1 MTSPSSSAS
10 ANSSSTRSSRRP
22 RRPAASTCRPSR
34 PPPARPSDARSPA
47 RACRGGMPAGHDAP
61 MSGRRRSS
69 RMSLRPEEGAG
80 TLDERVLIA
89 PDEVLESERSS
100 VITGMVVARAWRD
113 PGYRSRLLSSPRDVL
128 VEEGLEIPDGMAI
141 RVFADT
147 PAIRHIHLTSLTTE
161 PEELIGVLREILPLP
176 EGSEVRLIQ
185 NTEQALCLVI
195 PLAPPEP
202 QTLTD
207 VDVLRRLAPRA
218 SAFAAGDVNTTQ
230 TETASA
236 TAFSQESAEVMTT
249 TQTEGWT
256 MSVVSTPGA
265 ECATESMSMSET
277 SADTSVSTE
286 TNVVTLTNTYTTT
299 DVSTTSFEAT
309 STVTT
314 QTTAA
319 ETTLTAAEFEA
330 VATTTSAVAE
340 GEAAVVVVAVGA
352 AVLT

>member
-1 MTSPSSSAS
+1 
-10 ANSSSTRSSRRP
+10 
-22 RRPAASTCRPSR
+22 
-34 PPPARPSDARSPA
+34 
-47 RACRGGMPAGHDAP
+47 
-61 MSGRRRSS
+61 
-69 RMSLRPEEGAG
+69 MSLRPDEGAG

-113 PGYRSRLLSSPRDVL
+113 PGYRNRLLSSPREVL
-128 VEEGLEIPDGMAI
+128 VAEGLEIPDSMAI

-218 SAFAAGDVNTTQ
+218 SAFAAGDVIATVVSDAFMEAAGEAAAAAAAAAAVNTTQ

-256 MSVVSTPGA
+256 MSVVSTPGV
-265 ECATESMSMSET
+265 ESATESMSMSEA

-299 DVSTTSFEAT
+299 DVSTTSFEST
-309 STVTT
+309 SNVTT
-314 QTTAA
+314 QTTTA

>member
-1 MTSPSSSAS
+1 
-10 ANSSSTRSSRRP
+10 
-22 RRPAASTCRPSR
+22 
-34 PPPARPSDARSPA
+34 
-47 RACRGGMPAGHDAP
+47 
-61 MSGRRRSS
+61 
-69 RMSLRPEEGAG
+69 MSLRPEEGAG

-113 PGYRSRLLSSPRDVL
+113 PGYRNRLLFSPREVL

-161 PEELIGVLREILPLP
+161 ATELVPVLREILPLP

-218 SAFAAGDVNTTQ
+218 SAFAAGDVIATVVSDAFMEAAGEAAAAAAAAAAVNTTQ

-256 MSVVSTPGA
+256 MSVVSTPGV
-265 ECATESMSMSET
+265 ESATESMSMSEA

-309 STVTT
+309 SNVTT

-319 ETTLTAAEFEA
+319 ETTLTAAELEA

>member
-1 MTSPSSSAS
+1 
-10 ANSSSTRSSRRP
+10 
-22 RRPAASTCRPSR
+22 
-34 PPPARPSDARSPA
+34 
-47 RACRGGMPAGHDAP
+47 
-61 MSGRRRSS
+61 
-69 RMSLRPEEGAG
+69 MSLRPEEGAG

-113 PGYRSRLLSSPRDVL
+113 PGYRNRLLSSPREVL
-128 VEEGLEIPDGMAI
+128 VADGLEIPDGMAI

-161 PEELIGVLREILPLP
+161 ATELVPVFREMLPLP

-218 SAFAAGDVNTTQ
+218 SAFAAGDVIATVVSDAFMEAAGEAAAAAAAAAAVNTTQ

-256 MSVVSTPGA
+256 MSVVSTPGV
-265 ECATESMSMSET
+265 ESATESMSMSEA
-277 SADTSVSTE
+277 SADTSVSTQ

-299 DVSTTSFEAT
+299 DISTTSFEAT

-319 ETTLTAAEFEA
+319 ETTLTAAEVEA

>member
-1 MTSPSSSAS
+1 
-10 ANSSSTRSSRRP
+10 
-22 RRPAASTCRPSR
+22 
-34 PPPARPSDARSPA
+34 
-47 RACRGGMPAGHDAP
+47 
-61 MSGRRRSS
+61 
-69 RMSLRPEEGAG
+69 MSLRPEEGAG

-113 PGYRSRLLSSPRDVL
+113 SGYRNRLLSSPREVL
-128 VEEGLEIPDGMAI
+128 VAEGLEIPDGMAI

-161 PEELIGVLREILPLP
+161 PEELVPVLREILPLP

-218 SAFAAGDVNTTQ
+218 SAFAAGDVIATVVSDAFMEAAGEAAAAAAAAAAVNTTQ

-256 MSVVSTPGA
+256 MSVVSTPGV
-265 ECATESMSMSET
+265 ESATESMSMSEA

-299 DVSTTSFEAT
+299 DVSTTSFEST
-309 STVTT
+309 SNVTT
-314 QTTAA
+314 QTTTA

>member
-1 MTSPSSSAS
+1 
-10 ANSSSTRSSRRP
+10 
-22 RRPAASTCRPSR
+22 
-34 PPPARPSDARSPA
+34 
-47 RACRGGMPAGHDAP
+47 
-61 MSGRRRSS
+61 
-69 RMSLRPEEGAG
+69 MSLRPEEGAG
-80 TLDERVLIA
+80 TLDERGLIA

-113 PGYRSRLLSSPRDVL
+113 PGYRNRLLSSPREVL
-128 VEEGLEIPDGMAI
+128 VADGLEIPDGMAI

-161 PEELIGVLREILPLP
+161 PEELAPVLREILPLP

-218 SAFAAGDVNTTQ
+218 SAFAAGDVIATVVSDAFMEAAGEAAAAAAAAAAVNTTQ

-256 MSVVSTPGA
+256 MSVVSTPGV
-265 ECATESMSMSET
+265 ESATESMSMSEA

>member
-1 MTSPSSSAS
+1 
-10 ANSSSTRSSRRP
+10 
-22 RRPAASTCRPSR
+22 
-34 PPPARPSDARSPA
+34 
-47 RACRGGMPAGHDAP
+47 
-61 MSGRRRSS
+61 
-69 RMSLRPEEGAG
+69 MSLRPEEGAG

-113 PGYRSRLLSSPRDVL
+113 PGYRNRLQSSPREVL
-128 VEEGLEIPDGMAI
+128 IEEGLQIPDGMAI

-147 PAIRHIHLTSLTTE
+147 PKIRHIHLTSLTTE
-161 PEELIGVLREILPLP
+161 AEELVPVFREMLPLP

-218 SAFAAGDVNTTQ
+218 SAFAAGDVIATVVSDAFMEAAGEAAAAAAAAAAVNTTQ

-256 MSVVSTPGA
+256 MSVVSTPGV
-265 ECATESMSMSET
+265 ESATESMSMSEA

-319 ETTLTAAEFEA
+319 ETTLTAAELEA

>member
-1 MTSPSSSAS
+1 
-10 ANSSSTRSSRRP
+10 
-22 RRPAASTCRPSR
+22 
-34 PPPARPSDARSPA
+34 
-47 RACRGGMPAGHDAP
+47 
-61 MSGRRRSS
+61 
-69 RMSLRPEEGAG
+69 MSLRPEEGAG

-113 PGYRSRLLSSPRDVL
+113 PGYRNRLLSSPREVL
-128 VEEGLEIPDGMAI
+128 IEEGLQIPDGMAI

-147 PAIRHIHLTSLTTE
+147 PAVRHIHLTSLTTE
-161 PEELIGVLREILPLP
+161 ATELVPVFREMLPLP

-218 SAFAAGDVNTTQ
+218 SAFAAGDVIATVVSDAFMEAAGEAAAAAAAAAAVNTTQ

-249 TQTEGWT
+249 TQSEGWT
-256 MSVVSTPGA
+256 MSIVSTPGV
-265 ECATESMSMSET
+265 ESATESMSMSEA

-299 DVSTTSFEAT
+299 DVSTTSFEST
-309 STVTT
+309 SNVTT
-314 QTTAA
+314 QTTTA

>member
-1 MTSPSSSAS
+1 
-10 ANSSSTRSSRRP
+10 
-22 RRPAASTCRPSR
+22 
-34 PPPARPSDARSPA
+34 
-47 RACRGGMPAGHDAP
+47 
-61 MSGRRRSS
+61 
-69 RMSLRPEEGAG
+69 MSLRPDEGAG

-113 PGYRSRLLSSPRDVL
+113 PGYRNRLLSSPREVL
-128 VEEGLEIPDGMAI
+128 VADGLEIPDGMAI
-141 RVFADT
+141 RVFVDT

-218 SAFAAGDVNTTQ
+218 SAFAAGDVIATVVSDAFMEAVREAAAAAAAAAAVNTSQ

-236 TAFSQESAEVMTT
+236 DTAPNPALKA
-249 TQTEGWT
+249 
-256 MSVVSTPGA
+256 GA
-265 ECATESMSMSET
+265 NANLIDDCPPKHSGC
-277 SADTSVSTE
+277 
-286 TNVVTLTNTYTTT
+286 
-299 DVSTTSFEAT
+299 F
-309 STVTT
+309 
-314 QTTAA
+314 
-319 ETTLTAAEFEA
+319 
-330 VATTTSAVAE
+330 
-340 GEAAVVVVAVGA
+340 
-352 AVLT
+352 

>member
-1 MTSPSSSAS
+1 
-10 ANSSSTRSSRRP
+10 
-22 RRPAASTCRPSR
+22 
-34 PPPARPSDARSPA
+34 
-47 RACRGGMPAGHDAP
+47 
-61 MSGRRRSS
+61 
-69 RMSLRPEEGAG
+69 MSLRPEEGAG

-100 VITGMVVARAWRD
+100 VITGLVIARAWRD

-128 VEEGLEIPDGMAI
+128 IDEGLEIPDGMAI
-141 RVFADT
+141 RAFADT
-147 PAIRHIHLTSLTTE
+147 PRIRHIHLTSLTTE
-161 PEELIGVLREILPLP
+161 AEELVPVFREMLPLP
-176 EGSEVRLIQ
+176 EGSEIRLIQ
-185 NTEQALCLVI
+185 NTEQALCLVV

-218 SAFAAGDVNTTQ
+218 SAFAAGDVIATVVSDAFMEAAGEAAAAAAAAAAVNTTQ
-230 TETASA
+230 TETATA
-236 TAFSQESAEVMTT
+236 TAFAQESAEVVTD
-249 TQTEGWT
+249 TQ
-256 MSVVSTPGA
+256 SVVMVVEIAASETSTSVQS
-265 ECATESMSMSET
+265 ATESMSMAEAA
-277 SADTSVSTE
+277 ADTSVSTQ
-286 TNVVTLTNTYTTT
+286 TNAVTLTNTYTTT

-319 ETTLTAAEFEA
+319 ETTLTAAEIEA

>member
-1 MTSPSSSAS
+1 
-10 ANSSSTRSSRRP
+10 
-22 RRPAASTCRPSR
+22 
-34 PPPARPSDARSPA
+34 
-47 RACRGGMPAGHDAP
+47 
-61 MSGRRRSS
+61 
-69 RMSLRPEEGAG
+69 MSLRPEEGAG

-113 PGYRSRLLSSPRDVL
+113 PGYRNRLLSSPREVL
-128 VEEGLEIPDGMAI
+128 VAEGLEIPDGMAI

-161 PEELIGVLREILPLP
+161 PEELVPVLREILPLP

-218 SAFAAGDVNTTQ
+218 SAFAAGDVIATVVSDAFMEAAGEAAAAAAAAAAVNTTQ

-249 TQTEGWT
+249 TQSEGWT
-256 MSVVSTPGA
+256 MSIVSTPGVESA
-265 ECATESMSMSET
+265 CESMSMSEA

-299 DVSTTSFEAT
+299 DVSTTSFEST
-309 STVTT
+309 SNVTT
-314 QTTAA
+314 QTTTA

>member
-1 MTSPSSSAS
+1 
-10 ANSSSTRSSRRP
+10 
-22 RRPAASTCRPSR
+22 
-34 PPPARPSDARSPA
+34 
-47 RACRGGMPAGHDAP
+47 
-61 MSGRRRSS
+61 
-69 RMSLRPEEGAG
+69 MSLRPEEGAG

-113 PGYRSRLLSSPRDVL
+113 PGYRNRLLSSPREVL
-128 VEEGLEIPDGMAI
+128 VAEGLEIPDGMAI

-161 PEELIGVLREILPLP
+161 ATELVPVLREMLPLP
-176 EGSEVRLIQ
+176 EGSELRLIQ

-218 SAFAAGDVNTTQ
+218 SAFAAGDVIATVVSDAFMEAAGEAAAAAAAAAAVNTTQ

-256 MSVVSTPGA
+256 MSVVSTPGV
-265 ECATESMSMSET
+265 ESATESMSMSEA

-299 DVSTTSFEAT
+299 DVSTTSFE
-309 STVTT
+309 STTNVTT
-314 QTTAA
+314 QTTTA

>member
-1 MTSPSSSAS
+1 
-10 ANSSSTRSSRRP
+10 
-22 RRPAASTCRPSR
+22 
-34 PPPARPSDARSPA
+34 
-47 RACRGGMPAGHDAP
+47 
-61 MSGRRRSS
+61 
-69 RMSLRPEEGAG
+69 MSLRPEEGAG

-113 PGYRSRLLSSPRDVL
+113 PGYRNRLLSSPREVL
-128 VEEGLEIPDGMAI
+128 VDEGLEIPDGMAI

-161 PEELIGVLREILPLP
+161 ATELVPVLREMLPLP

-218 SAFAAGDVNTTQ
+218 SAFAAGDVIATVVSDAFMEAAGEAAAAAAAAAAVNTTQ

-236 TAFSQESAEVMTT
+236 TAFSQESAEVMT
-249 TQTEGWT
+249 QRRPRAGR
-256 MSVVSTPGA
+256 SRSYRRPGRRRPGGP
-265 ECATESMSMSET
+265 ATELRMDRPSSEA
-277 SADTSVSTE
+277 SSAADTSVSTQ

>member
-1 MTSPSSSAS
+1 
-10 ANSSSTRSSRRP
+10 
-22 RRPAASTCRPSR
+22 
-34 PPPARPSDARSPA
+34 
-47 RACRGGMPAGHDAP
+47 
-61 MSGRRRSS
+61 
-69 RMSLRPEEGAG
+69 MSLRPEEGAG

-113 PGYRSRLLSSPRDVL
+113 PGYRNRLLSSPREVL
-128 VEEGLEIPDGMAI
+128 VDEGLEIPDGMAI

-161 PEELIGVLREILPLP
+161 AEELIGVLREILPLP

-218 SAFAAGDVNTTQ
+218 SAFAAGDVIATVVSDAFMEAAGEAAAAAAAAAAVNTTQ

-256 MSVVSTPGA
+256 MSVVSTPGV
-265 ECATESMSMSET
+265 ESATESMSMSEAA
-277 SADTSVSTE
+277 ADTSVSTE

-299 DVSTTSFEAT
+299 DVSTTSFEVT

>member
-1 MTSPSSSAS
+1 
-10 ANSSSTRSSRRP
+10 
-22 RRPAASTCRPSR
+22 
-34 PPPARPSDARSPA
+34 
-47 RACRGGMPAGHDAP
+47 
-61 MSGRRRSS
+61 
-69 RMSLRPEEGAG
+69 MSLRPEEGAG

-113 PGYRSRLLSSPRDVL
+113 SGYRNRLLSSPREVL
-128 VEEGLEIPDGMAI
+128 VAEGLEIPDGMAI

-161 PEELIGVLREILPLP
+161 PEELVPVLREILPLP

-218 SAFAAGDVNTTQ
+218 SAFAAGDVIATVVSDAFMEAAGEAAAAAAAAAAVNTTQ

-256 MSVVSTPGA
+256 MSVVSTPGV
-265 ECATESMSMSET
+265 ESATESMSMSEA

-286 TNVVTLTNTYTTT
+286 TNVVSLTNTYTTT

-319 ETTLTAAEFEA
+319 ETTLTAAELEA

>member
-1 MTSPSSSAS
+1 
-10 ANSSSTRSSRRP
+10 
-22 RRPAASTCRPSR
+22 
-34 PPPARPSDARSPA
+34 
-47 RACRGGMPAGHDAP
+47 
-61 MSGRRRSS
+61 
-69 RMSLRPEEGAG
+69 MSLRPEEGAG

-113 PGYRSRLLSSPRDVL
+113 PGYRNRLLSSPREVL
-128 VEEGLEIPDGMAI
+128 VAEGLEIPDGMAI

-161 PEELIGVLREILPLP
+161 AEELIGVLREILPLP

-218 SAFAAGDVNTTQ
+218 SAFAAGDVIATVVSDAFMEAAGEAAAAAAAAAAVNTTQ

-256 MSVVSTPGA
+256 MSVVSTPGV
-265 ECATESMSMSET
+265 ESATESMSMSEA

-299 DVSTTSFEAT
+299 DVSTTSFEST
-309 STVTT
+309 SNVTT
-314 QTTAA
+314 QTTTA

>member
-1 MTSPSSSAS
+1 
-10 ANSSSTRSSRRP
+10 
-22 RRPAASTCRPSR
+22 
-34 PPPARPSDARSPA
+34 
-47 RACRGGMPAGHDAP
+47 
-61 MSGRRRSS
+61 
-69 RMSLRPEEGAG
+69 MSLRPEEGAG

-113 PGYRSRLLSSPRDVL
+113 PGYRNRLLSSPREVL
-128 VEEGLEIPDGMAI
+128 IEEGLQIPDGMAI

-147 PAIRHIHLTSLTTE
+147 PAVRHIHLTSLTTE
-161 PEELIGVLREILPLP
+161 AEELVPVFRDMLPLP

-207 VDVLRRLAPRA
+207 TDVLRRLAPRA
-218 SAFAAGDVNTTQ
+218 SAFASGDVIATVVSDAFMEAAGEAAAAAAAAAAVNTTE
-230 TETASA
+230 TATASA
-236 TAFSQESAEVMTT
+236 TAFAQESGEVMTT
-249 TQTEGWT
+249 TQSEGWT
-256 MSVVSTPGA
+256 MSVVTTPGV
-265 ECATESMSMSET
+265 ESATESMSMSEAA
-277 SADTSVSTE
+277 ADTSVSTQ
-286 TNVVTLTNTYTTT
+286 TNSVTLTNTYTTT
-299 DVSTTSFEAT
+299 DVSTTSFE
-309 STVTT
+309 STTNVTT
-314 QTTAA
+314 QTTTA
-319 ETTLTAAEFEA
+319 ETTLTAAELEA

>member
-1 MTSPSSSAS
+1 
-10 ANSSSTRSSRRP
+10 
-22 RRPAASTCRPSR
+22 
-34 PPPARPSDARSPA
+34 
-47 RACRGGMPAGHDAP
+47 
-61 MSGRRRSS
+61 
-69 RMSLRPEEGAG
+69 MSLRPEEGAG

-113 PGYRSRLLSSPRDVL
+113 PGYRNRLLSSPREVL
-128 VEEGLEIPDGMAI
+128 VADGLEIPDGMAI

-161 PEELIGVLREILPLP
+161 ATELVPVLREMLPLP

-218 SAFAAGDVNTTQ
+218 SAFAAGDVIATVVSDAFMEAAGEAAAAAAAAAAVNTTQ

-256 MSVVSTPGA
+256 MSVVSTPGV
-265 ECATESMSMSET
+265 ESATESMSMSEA

-319 ETTLTAAEFEA
+319 ETTLTAAELEA

>member
-1 MTSPSSSAS
+1 
-10 ANSSSTRSSRRP
+10 
-22 RRPAASTCRPSR
+22 
-34 PPPARPSDARSPA
+34 
-47 RACRGGMPAGHDAP
+47 
-61 MSGRRRSS
+61 
-69 RMSLRPEEGAG
+69 MSLRPEEGAG

-113 PGYRSRLLSSPRDVL
+113 PGYRNRLLSSPREVL
-128 VEEGLEIPDGMAI
+128 VDEGLEIPDGMAI

-161 PEELIGVLREILPLP
+161 AEELVPVLREILPLP

-218 SAFAAGDVNTTQ
+218 SAFAAGDVIATVVSDAFMEAAGEAAAAAAAAAAAVNTTQ

-236 TAFSQESAEVMTT
+236 TAFSQESAEVMTQ
-249 TQTEGWT
+249 TQTQGWT
-256 MSVVSTPGA
+256 ESVVSTPGA
-265 ECATESMSMSET
+265 EATVEVLSSIQQLVLMNMEVASESSGMAQAEAA
-277 SADTSVSTE
+277 ADTSVSTQ
-286 TNVVTLTNTYTTT
+286 TNSVTLTNTYTTT

-319 ETTLTAAEFEA
+319 ETTLTAAEVEA

>member
-1 MTSPSSSAS
+1 
-10 ANSSSTRSSRRP
+10 
-22 RRPAASTCRPSR
+22 
-34 PPPARPSDARSPA
+34 
-47 RACRGGMPAGHDAP
+47 
-61 MSGRRRSS
+61 
-69 RMSLRPEEGAG
+69 MSLRPDEGAG

-113 PGYRSRLLSSPRDVL
+113 PGYRNRLLSSPREVL
-128 VEEGLEIPDGMAI
+128 VAEGLEIPDGMAI

-161 PEELIGVLREILPLP
+161 ATELVPVLREILPLP

-218 SAFAAGDVNTTQ
+218 SAFAAGDVIATVVSDAFMEAAGEAAAAAAAAAAVNTTQ

-249 TQTEGWT
+249 TQSEGWT
-256 MSVVSTPGA
+256 MSIVSTPGV
-265 ECATESMSMSET
+265 ESATESMSMSEA

-319 ETTLTAAEFEA
+319 ETTLTAAELEA

>member
-1 MTSPSSSAS
+1 
-10 ANSSSTRSSRRP
+10 
-22 RRPAASTCRPSR
+22 
-34 PPPARPSDARSPA
+34 
-47 RACRGGMPAGHDAP
+47 
-61 MSGRRRSS
+61 MSF
-69 RMSLRPEEGAG
+69 RPEEGAG

-113 PGYRSRLLSSPRDVL
+113 PGYRNRLLSSPREVL
-128 VEEGLEIPDGMAI
+128 IEEGLQIPDGMAI

-147 PAIRHIHLTSLTTE
+147 PKIRHIHLTSLTTE
-161 PEELIGVLREILPLP
+161 AEELIPVFREMLPLP

-207 VDVLRRLAPRA
+207 PDVLRRLAPRA
-218 SAFAAGDVNTTQ
+218 SAFASGDVIATVVSDAFMEAAGEAAAAAAAAAAVNTTE
-230 TETASA
+230 TATASA
-236 TAFSQESAEVMTT
+236 TAFAQESGEVMTT
-249 TQTEGWT
+249 TQSEGWT
-256 MSVVSTPGA
+256 MSVVTTPGV
-265 ECATESMSMSET
+265 ESATESMSMSEAV
-277 SADTSVSTE
+277 ADTSVSTQ
-286 TNVVTLTNTYTTT
+286 TNSVTLTNTYTTT

-319 ETTLTAAEFEA
+319 ETTLTAAEVEA

>member
-1 MTSPSSSAS
+1 
-10 ANSSSTRSSRRP
+10 
-22 RRPAASTCRPSR
+22 
-34 PPPARPSDARSPA
+34 
-47 RACRGGMPAGHDAP
+47 
-61 MSGRRRSS
+61 
-69 RMSLRPEEGAG
+69 MSLRPEEGAG

-100 VITGMVVARAWRD
+100 VITGMVIARAWRD

-128 VEEGLEIPDGMAI
+128 IDEGLEIPDGMAI
-141 RVFADT
+141 RAFADT
-147 PAIRHIHLTSLTTE
+147 SRIRHVHLTSLTTE
-161 PEELIGVLREILPLP
+161 AEELVPVFKEMLPLP
-176 EGSEVRLIQ
+176 EGSEIRLIQ
-185 NTEQALCLVI
+185 NTEQALCLVV

-218 SAFAAGDVNTTQ
+218 SAFAAGDVIATVVSDAFMEAAGEAAAAAAAAAAVNTTQ
-230 TETASA
+230 TETATA
-236 TAFSQESAEVMTT
+236 TAFVQESGEVVTT
-249 TQTEGWT
+249 TQTEMAVSMIDGPVVEGVIDGT
-256 MSVVSTPGA
+256 SVAVQTADAMST
-265 ECATESMSMSET
+265 SEAA
-277 SADTSVSTE
+277 ADTSVSTQ
-286 TNVVTLTNTYTTT
+286 TNSVSLTNTYTTT

-319 ETTLTAAEFEA
+319 ETTLTAAEVEA

-340 GEAAVVVVAVGA
+340 GEAAVIVVAVGA

>member
-1 MTSPSSSAS
+1 
-10 ANSSSTRSSRRP
+10 
-22 RRPAASTCRPSR
+22 
-34 PPPARPSDARSPA
+34 
-47 RACRGGMPAGHDAP
+47 
-61 MSGRRRSS
+61 
-69 RMSLRPEEGAG
+69 MSLRPEEGAG

-113 PGYRSRLLSSPRDVL
+113 PGYRNRLLSSPREVL
-128 VEEGLEIPDGMAI
+128 VADGLEIPDGMAI

-161 PEELIGVLREILPLP
+161 PEELVPVLREILPLP

-218 SAFAAGDVNTTQ
+218 SAFAAGDVIATVVSDAFMEAAGEAAAAAAAAAAVNTTQ

-256 MSVVSTPGA
+256 MSVVSTPGV
-265 ECATESMSMSET
+265 ESATESMSMSEA

>member
-1 MTSPSSSAS
+1 
-10 ANSSSTRSSRRP
+10 
-22 RRPAASTCRPSR
+22 
-34 PPPARPSDARSPA
+34 
-47 RACRGGMPAGHDAP
+47 
-61 MSGRRRSS
+61 
-69 RMSLRPEEGAG
+69 MSLRPEEGAG

-113 PGYRSRLLSSPRDVL
+113 PGYRNRLLSSPREVL
-128 VEEGLEIPDGMAI
+128 VADGLEIPDGMAI
-141 RVFADT
+141 RVFEDT
-147 PAIRHIHLTSLTTE
+147 PTIRHIHLTSLTTE
-161 PEELIGVLREILPLP
+161 ATELVPVFREMLPLP

-218 SAFAAGDVNTTQ
+218 SAFAAGDVIATVVSDAFIEAGGVAAAAAAAAAAVNTTQ

-256 MSVVSTPGA
+256 MSVVSTPGV
-265 ECATESMSMSET
+265 ESATESMSMSEA

-299 DVSTTSFEAT
+299 DVSTTSFEST
-309 STVTT
+309 SNVTT
-314 QTTAA
+314 QTTTA

>member
-1 MTSPSSSAS
+1 
-10 ANSSSTRSSRRP
+10 
-22 RRPAASTCRPSR
+22 
-34 PPPARPSDARSPA
+34 
-47 RACRGGMPAGHDAP
+47 
-61 MSGRRRSS
+61 
-69 RMSLRPEEGAG
+69 MSLRPEEGAG

-113 PGYRSRLLSSPRDVL
+113 PGYRNRLLSSPREVL
-128 VEEGLEIPDGMAI
+128 VADGLEIPDGMAI

-147 PAIRHIHLTSLTTE
+147 PAIRHVHLTSLTTE
-161 PEELIGVLREILPLP
+161 AEELIPMLREILPLP

-218 SAFAAGDVNTTQ
+218 SAFAAGDVIATVVSDAFMEAAGEAAAAAAAAAAVNTTQ

-256 MSVVSTPGA
+256 MSVVSTPGV
-265 ECATESMSMSET
+265 ESATESMSMSEA
-277 SADTSVSTE
+277 SADTSVSTQ

>member
-1 MTSPSSSAS
+1 
-10 ANSSSTRSSRRP
+10 
-22 RRPAASTCRPSR
+22 
-34 PPPARPSDARSPA
+34 
-47 RACRGGMPAGHDAP
+47 
-61 MSGRRRSS
+61 
-69 RMSLRPEEGAG
+69 MSLRPEEGAG

-113 PGYRSRLLSSPRDVL
+113 PGYRNRLLSSPREVL
-128 VEEGLEIPDGMAI
+128 VDEGLEIPDGMAI

-147 PAIRHIHLTSLTTE
+147 PAIRHVHLTSLTTE
-161 PEELIGVLREILPLP
+161 PEELAPVLREILPLP

-218 SAFAAGDVNTTQ
+218 SAFAAGDVIATVVSDAFMEAAGEAAAAAAAAAAVNTTQ

-256 MSVVSTPGA
+256 MSVVSTPGV
-265 ECATESMSMSET
+265 ESATESMSMSEA